1 MELDEG
7 KKRGVEWEEGPA
19 LVGGRVCRYVILK
32 ERISFDLLDFTL
44 LPEDAG
50 WTVSR
55 LLPQPATTDGRDSSL
70 RINETTNLPDNIPS
84 FGSLA
89 EAAGSL
95 LIIPL
100 CLKKK
105 EKIFFKLDQFCLSK
119 KRNLAIW

>member
-1 MELDEG
+1 M
-7 KKRGVEWEEGPA
+7 
-19 LVGGRVCRYVILK
+19 VGGRVCRCVILK
-32 ERISFDLLDFTL
+32 ERISFNYSTWTL

-50 WTVSR
+50 WAVSR

-70 RINETTNLPDNIPS
+70 RINETTNLPDNIPP

-100 CLKKK
+100 C
-105 EKIFFKLDQFCLSK
+105 
-119 KRNLAIW
+119 